1 MTQTIA
7 ILGVAI
13 ALSLESGTAQV
24 ITSPPTGLNKRYST
38 TYSYTKYLW
47 LSQYNIHILGT
58 ANVSDWFMRESYGM
72 LNNVMGAMRPEK
84 RAAFSG
90 HQALLITDLDPDLT
104 FLGGGGP
111 VGQRNTGSLG
121 WSLFNEALVC
131 TSYTDILYP
140 NSAAVFRGWETPIH
154 EFGHTIELTLNLTGR
169 TLALMKANFAPTVAP
184 YPAETYAW
192 AVEQWFQ
199 DTPVKYRSN
208 LEVWKK
214 NYLAE
219 VFNTSNTWT
228 PVYTQRPLALP
239 VGPLGFTYCVGEGLA
254 VNLWGVNDV
263 AYGANGTF
271 AYLTNRTGYI
281 AFNVATFGYDPYPNV
296 RKSGFYRLKSSIVPP
311 PGYTLCANEGGS
323 FTLPGLSSVAYG
335 SYGNFKFLTGRTGNV
350 TFNPSV
356 FGGDPNYGSL
366 KNGFY
371 KLGST
376 Q

>member
-58 ANVSDWFMRESYGM
+58 ATVSDWFMRESYGM
-72 LNNVMGAMRPEK
+72 INNMMGAMLPSK

-90 HQALLITDLDPDLT
+90 FQALMITNFDPDLT
-104 FLGGGGP
+104 FLNSLAGH
-111 VGQRNTGSLG
+111 RNTGNAG
-121 WSLFNEALVC
+121 WSLFNEALVR
-131 TSYTDILYP
+131 TTAKDTLYP
-140 NSAAVFRGWETPIH
+140 NSTAVFRGWETPIH
-154 EFGHTIELTLNLTGR
+154 EFGHAIELTLGLGAR
-169 TLALMKANFAPTVAP
+169 TTAIYSANNGKDSDAVA
-184 YPAETYAW
+184 AERYAW
-192 AVEQWFQ
+192 AVEQWFAVR
-199 DTPVKYRSN
+199 PGSYRAR
-208 LEVWKK
+208 LATWER

-219 VFNTSNTWT
+219 VFDTSNTWQPLYT
-228 PVYTQRPLALP
+228 ERPVAVP

>member
-58 ANVSDWFMRESYGM
+58 AKVSDWFMRETYGM

-84 RAAFSG
+84 RLAFLG
-90 HQALLITDLDPDLT
+90 HQALLITNLDPDLT
-104 FLGGGGP
+104 FMQGA
-111 VGQRNTGSLG
+111 VGQRNTGGIGFSI
-121 WSLFNEALVC
+121 FNEALVC
-131 TSYTDILYP
+131 TTARDTYYLASPTA
-140 NSAAVFRGWETPIH
+140 SFRGWETPIH
-154 EFGHTIELTLNLTGR
+154 EFGHSIELTLNLQAR
-169 TLALMKANFAPTVAP
+169 TKTLYDTNLGSGSDAVA
-184 YPAETYAW
+184 AERYAW
-192 AVEQWFQ
+192 GVEKWFQ
-199 DTPVKYRSN
+199 VTPDRIRGNFTTWEMTYF
-208 LEVWKK
+208 
-214 NYLAE
+214 AE

-228 PVYTQRPLALP
+228 PVYTQRPLAVP
-239 VGPLGFTYCVGEGLA
+239 VGPLGFTYCVGEGQG

-263 AYGANGTF
+263 AYGANGSFVHRTNKTGNIFFNNSTF
-271 AYLTNRTGYI
+271 S
-281 AFNVATFGYDPYPNV
+281 YDPYPGF
-296 RKSGFYRLKSSIVPP
+296 KKYGFYRLNSSIVPP
-311 PGYTLCANEGGS
+311 QGYTLCANQGET

-335 SYGNFKFLTGRTGNV
+335 SNGNFKFLTGRTGSV
-350 TFNPSV
+350 TFNATV
-356 FGGDPNYGSL
+356 FGGDPNFGSL
-366 KNGFY
+366 NSGFY